1 MYKNLN
7 AQTLGISGRQS
18 DLIEL
23 AMTYGFQGLDIDAV
37 DLQRRASRSDF
48 QKASRFLMSSG
59 MRVSGFDVPCDL
71 DADDVAFE
79 EALKVTQAVVAVA
92 GMAKA
97 RAGYLRIPSAT
108 NRAPF
113 PQYFEWIKSRLDRL
127 SGVFAENQVLL
138 GLYFSTFAEDR
149 NDRQYP
155 FIQDVNGSLAL
166 LQSCESKSIGLLID
180 TYHWTVGKGSWE
192 LLSSLSASQVAGLNI
207 ADLAHLPDIKDS
219 TASLKLISGSHGTVD
234 NIRFAKTLADKGY
247 DGPITSSP
255 SSVNL
260 GAITRDS
267 IVAKAQDVLDSTL
280 SAAGIQ
286 TQTRRPEIIA
296 AQARS
301 APEMSNLEEF
311 Q

>member
-37 DLQRRASRSDF
+37 DLQRRASRTDF
-48 QKASRFLMSSG
+48 ERASRFLMSSG
-59 MRVSGFDVPCDL
+59 LRISGFDVPCDL
-71 DADDVAFE
+71 DSDDSAFE
-79 EALKVTQAVVAVA
+79 QALKDTHAVVTIA

-97 RAGYLRIPSAT
+97 RAAYLRIPSAT

-127 SGVFAENQVLL
+127 ASIFAENKVIL
-138 GLYFSTFAEDR
+138 GLYFSTYAEDR
-149 NDRQYP
+149 NERQYP
-155 FIQDVNGSLAL
+155 FIQDVNGALAL
-166 LQSCESKSIGLLID
+166 LQSCDSKSVGLLID
-180 TYHWTVGKGSWE
+180 TFHWTVGKGTWE
-192 LLSSLSASQVAGLNI
+192 QLSSLNVPLVAGLNI
-207 ADLAHLPDIKDS
+207 ADLSTVPDIKDS
-219 TASLKLISGSHGTVD
+219 TAALKLIAGTHGTVD
-234 NIRFAKTLADKGY
+234 NVRFAKILAEKGY
-247 DGPITSSP
+247 DGPVTSSP
-255 SSVNL
+255 SSLNL
-260 GAITRDS
+260 GTITRDS
-267 IVAKAQDVLDSTL
+267 IVSRAQDVLDSTL
-280 SAAGIQ
+280 SSAGIQ

-301 APEMSNLEEF
+301 APELTNLDDL